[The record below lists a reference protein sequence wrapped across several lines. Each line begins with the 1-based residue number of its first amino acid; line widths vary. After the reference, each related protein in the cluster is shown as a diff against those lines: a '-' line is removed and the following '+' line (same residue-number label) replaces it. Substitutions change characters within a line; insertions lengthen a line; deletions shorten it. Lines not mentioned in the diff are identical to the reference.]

1 MSLPASGSVIARL
14 ATHSPAAMAGRYWAY
29 FMVCSIFILVWNTAE
44 KSLT

>member
-29 FMVCSIFILVWNTAE
+29 FMVILVWPTAD
-44 KSLT
+44 KSLS